1 VRGGAGGRGLELRK
15 AGLLGGGAGGG
26 GLATFTPGVGA
37 GAGERGIDGR
47 GGGGLGGWGA
57 RNAGLVEA
65 TLGGGGGGGGRL
77 WGARLVIRSTY
88 LKGWCLCCQRRNGVS
103 DDLLQ
108 IYHRYL
114 KVVH

>member
-1 VRGGAGGRGLELRK
+1 MELRK

-37 GAGERGIDGR
+37 GAGGRGTDGR

-57 RNAGLVEA
+57 RNAGLVEV
-65 TLGGGGGGGGRL
+65 TLGGGGGGGRL

-88 LKGWCLCCQRRNGVS
+88 LKGLCLYCQRRNGVS
-103 DDLLQ
+103 DDPLQ

>member
-1 VRGGAGGRGLELRK
+1 MELRK

-37 GAGERGIDGR
+37 GAGGRGTDGR

-57 RNAGLVEA
+57 RNAGLVEV
-65 TLGGGGGGGGRL
+65 TLGGGGGGGRL

-88 LKGWCLCCQRRNGVS
+88 LKGLCLCCQRRNGVS
-103 DDLLQ
+103 DDPLQ